1 MTRESYLQALE
12 NQLGRRGIQS
22 SRVLEEARGHLADA
36 IEQGMQDGL
45 SYEAAEQRALER
57 FGSVHTVAG
66 QFETARP
73 RAAVWAAAGMAL
85 TMGMAWA
92 LWSPDW
98 TTLDILGTQNLLVFA
113 GTGILLNLTP
123 GQDTMYILARSVAQ
137 GRRAG
142 MLSVLGISS
151 GTFVH
156 TVAAALGLSAVLATS
171 ALAFSVVKLTGAA
184 YLVYLGMRLLLH
196 RSQPAQQQLEGAAGD
211 SWAIYR
217 SGFLTNLLNP
227 KVALFFLA
235 FLPQFVAPSANS
247 RPMTFLF
254 LGAIFMTTGT
264 IWCFV
269 LAWFGSVIS
278 GRLRARPSTRSVLER
293 ATGAVFVGVGVKL
306 AASR

>member
-1 MTRESYLQALE
+1 MTRESYLQALQNE
-12 NQLGRRGIQS
+12 LGRRGIQS
-22 SRVLEEARGHLADA
+22 SRVLEEAQGHLSDA
-36 IEQGMQDGL
+36 IEQGIEDGL
-45 SYEAAEQRALER
+45 SYEAAEQRAVER
-57 FGSVHTVAG
+57 FGSVQTVAG
-66 QFETARP
+66 QFEPAGSRI
-73 RAAVWAAAGMAL
+73 AIWAAAGMAL
-85 TMGMAWA
+85 TLGMAWA
-92 LWSPDW
+92 LFSRRW
-98 TTLDILGTQNLLVFA
+98 TSLDVLGTQNLLVFA

-123 GQDTMYILARSVAQ
+123 GQDTMYILARSVGQ

-142 MLSVLGISS
+142 MLSVLGIAS

-171 ALAFSVVKLTGAA
+171 ALAFAIVKLAGAA
-184 YLVYLGMRLLLH
+184 YLVYLGIRLLFH
-196 RSQPAQQQLEGAAGD
+196 RPHAAQQPLEDAAED

-235 FLPQFVAPSANS
+235 FLPQFVAPSASS
-247 RPMTFLF
+247 RTMTFLF
-254 LGAIFMTTGT
+254 LGAVFMITGT
-264 IWCFV
+264 IWSFV

-278 GRLRARPSTRSVLER
+278 SHLRARPSTRSVLER